1 MRNSAAVLAA
11 VLAVSIPGV
20 AHGYTIHNTLGVGCH
35 ETITSQALR
44 AVRLDLATA
53 APLATTSDEQAL
65 VDDVQFTPEADMK
78 DLGATTLVLGVR
90 DNDLKGRGS
99 SDLSQL
105 AEVHGNPNGQQE
117 HCLRGPN
124 EKEPGGSEAAVT
136 ACRAFIRGRALEA
149 IDGLDAAGMPDLTK
163 RTTLTVH
170 LSIRGG
176 VDAPLPT
183 YYVRIGQAMH
193 AVQDSFTHTF
203 RTADEMKIT
212 VVLDWL
218 DAVNGSINESVD
230 GPAHS
235 TLLDHCDDADA
246 LRKRRRE
253 LATEASAALLRATL
267 DPKQTHDQKVAS
279 VDAMLDK
286 YLSYSPGCTSQ
297 NNWCDAPE
305 NQYKDA
311 AGCGCQVGNTG
322 ASVGAVASGL
332 LLVIAAA
339 ARRARR
345 RKATA
350 IAAATLVTSIVLLSA
365 PTTARA
371 AKDAPAPAPAP
382 TDEHAPPPP
391 TVVPVKEPGPKDPSK
406 TAWGASAALSASIEK
421 AALAGSLG
429 ARLRLSR
436 HWTFGLDG
444 EWNPWLALNGTT
456 VRRGAI
462 NVYGTAMLRFPLAY
476 ERFNLRT
483 SISLGTSYQ
492 LSNFYGAP
500 SGSTGI
506 YLGANPLGLE
516 WKLSSL
522 FFLVISPLN
531 IAIPAPHLGGVPLLY
546 PQYRST
552 IGIEVYGG

>member
-1 MRNSAAVLAA
+1 MRTSAVVLTA
-11 VLAVSIPGV
+11 VLAVAIPGI

-65 VDDVQFTPEADMK
+65 VDDVQFTPEGDMK
-78 DLGATTLVLGVR
+78 DLGAATLLLGVR

-105 AEVHGNPNGQQE
+105 AEVHGNPDGQQE

-124 EKEPGGSEAAVT
+124 EKEPGGSEAAIT
-136 ACRAFIRGRALEA
+136 ACRAFIRTRALEA

-163 RTTLTVH
+163 RTTLQVH

-193 AVQDSFTHTF
+193 AVQDSFTHTY
-203 RTADEMKIT
+203 RTADELKIT

-218 DAVNGSINESVD
+218 DAVNGSVNESVD

-305 NQYKDA
+305 NQYKDSA
-311 AGCGCQVGNTG
+311 SCGCQVGNTG

-350 IAAATLVTSIVLLSA
+350 IAAATLATSIVLLLA

-371 AKDAPAPAPAP
+371 ANEAPAPAPAP
-382 TDEHAPPPP
+382 TSEHAPPPP
-391 TVVPVKEPGPKDPSK
+391 TVVPVKEPGPKDPSQ

-421 AALAGSLG
+421 AALAGSVG
-429 ARLRLSR
+429 ARMRLSK

-444 EWNPWLALNGTT
+444 EWNPWLAVNGTP
-456 VRRGAI
+456 VRRGVI

-476 ERFNLRT
+476 EKFNLRT
-483 SISLGTSYQ
+483 SVSLGTSYQ

-506 YLGANPLGLE
+506 YLGVNPLGLE
-516 WKLSSL
+516 WKLSRL

-531 IAIPAPHLGGVPLLY
+531 IALPAPHLGGVPLLY